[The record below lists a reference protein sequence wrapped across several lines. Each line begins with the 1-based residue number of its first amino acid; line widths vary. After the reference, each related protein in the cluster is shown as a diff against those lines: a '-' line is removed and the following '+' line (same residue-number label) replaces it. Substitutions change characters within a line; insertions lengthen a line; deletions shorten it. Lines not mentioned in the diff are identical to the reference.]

1 MTQLFKALKH
11 AVTDQ
16 AIKEAGIERISYKI
30 RIENN
35 LPCPDRTSL
44 HFLDRFEILDMK
56 QVIRYMYSC
65 KQYFYCHSKKN
76 IKMYILTKVHMLT
89 IG

>member
-1 MTQLFKALKH
+1 MFKALKH

-35 LPCPDRTSL
+35 LPCPERSSL
-44 HFLDRFEILDMK
+44 HFLDRFENLDMK
-56 QVIRYMYSC
+56 QVIKLINKC
-65 KQYFYCHSKKN
+65 
-76 IKMYILTKVHMLT
+76 LTFDFGKFVQL
-89 IG
+89 IWLFELNKF

>member
-1 MTQLFKALKH
+1 MDHCVQEVTRLFKALKH

-44 HFLDRFEILDMK
+44 HFLDHFELLDMK
-56 QVIRYMYSC
+56 QVN
-65 KQYFYCHSKKN
+65 K
-76 IKMYILTKVHMLT
+76 
-89 IG
+89 

>member
-1 MTQLFKALKH
+1 MFKALKH

-35 LPCPDRTSL
+35 LPCPERTSL
-44 HFLDRFEILDMK
+44 HFLDRFENLDMK
-56 QVIRYMYSC
+56 QVI
-65 KQYFYCHSKKN
+65 K
-76 IKMYILTKVHMLT
+76 
-89 IG
+89 